1 MSDPGHAALVR
12 DAPLLIAYDGS
23 EGARRAI
30 DVATSLFPGR
40 EAVVLA
46 VAAPVTVREALAE
59 TVGVVQGFEE
69 ANESVALETAA
80 EGAARANRAG
90 LIARGR
96 GEIAVP
102 TWQGILD
109 VAGEIGATAI
119 VMGSHARTGLREA
132 LEGSVS
138 HEVAKHAHYPVLI
151 VPPRR
156 A

>member
-1 MSDPGHAALVR
+1 MSDPGHAAVASG
-12 DAPLLIAYDGS
+12 APLLIAYDGS

-30 DVATSLFPGR
+30 DVAMSVFPEH

-46 VAAPVTVREALAE
+46 VAAPVTVGEALAE
-59 TVGVVQGFEE
+59 SFGAVQSYEE
-69 ANESVALETAA
+69 LNESVALETAA

-96 GEIAVP
+96 AEIAVP

-109 VAGEIGATAI
+109 VADELGAAAI
-119 VMGSHARTGLREA
+119 VVGSRALRGPREM

-138 HEVAKHAHYPVLI
+138 HEVAKHAHRPVVI
-151 VPPRR
+151 VPPPRT
-156 A
+156 